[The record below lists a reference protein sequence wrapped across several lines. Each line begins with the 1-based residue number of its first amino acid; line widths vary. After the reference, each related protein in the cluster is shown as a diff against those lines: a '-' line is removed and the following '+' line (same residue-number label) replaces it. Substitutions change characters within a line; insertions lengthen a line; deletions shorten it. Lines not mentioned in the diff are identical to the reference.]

1 MKIVVVNWQDR
12 EHPMAGGAEVH
23 LHEIFGR
30 LARRGHDVTLFCGG
44 WAGCPPRVEL
54 DGLKVVRA
62 GTRQTWPLVARAT
75 WQRTLAATQPD
86 VLVED
91 INKMPIFTPW
101 WGARRTVGLVP
112 HLFGLTAFQELA
124 APLAAAVWL
133 SERPLRW
140 AYRDCPFQ
148 AISQSTADDLV
159 SRGIARG
166 KVSVILPGIDA
177 LGLTPDV
184 ASRAATPL
192 FAYIGRLKAYKRV
205 DLVIKAFAQLPDPR
219 ARLEIA
225 GEGDHR
231 PALEALV
238 RSLDLAGRV
247 TFLGFVSAAE
257 KRALLRRAWVVALAS
272 PKEGWG
278 ITNLE
283 AAACGTPVVA
293 SNSPGI
299 RESVQDGVTGVLTPH
314 GHVAAMAAA
323 FARFAADPALVTTMG
338 TAARAFAEG
347 FTWERAALETE
358 RHLESIA

>member
-30 LARRGHDVTLFCGG
+30 LARRGHDVTLLCGG
-44 WAGCPPRVEL
+44 WAGCPPRADL
-54 DGLKVVRA
+54 DGLRVMRA
-62 GTRQTWPLVARAT
+62 GTRQTWPLVARGT
-75 WQRTLAATQPD
+75 WTRDVSRLTPD

-91 INKMPIFTPW
+91 INKMPLFTPW
-101 WGARRTVGLVP
+101 WGAKRTVGLVP
-112 HLFGLTAFQELA
+112 HLFGPTAFQELA

-133 SERPLRW
+133 SERPLPW
-140 AYRDCPFQ
+140 AYGRCPFQ

-159 SRGIARG
+159 SRGLRREQ
-166 KVSVILPGIDA
+166 VTVILPGIDA
-177 LGLTPDV
+177 AVLTPDPARR
-184 ASRAATPL
+184 ASTPL
-192 FAYIGRLKAYKRV
+192 VAYVGRLKAYKRV
-205 DLVIKAFAQLPDPR
+205 DLVIRAFAQVADPR

-238 RSLDLAGRV
+238 RSLDLRERV
-247 TFLGFVSAAE
+247 TFLGFVSADE

-299 RESVQDGVTGVLTPH
+299 RESVRDGVTGVLVPH
-314 GHVAAMAAA
+314 SDVPAMAAA
-323 FARFAADPALVTTMG
+323 LSRVVADPSLVARMG
-338 TAARAFAEG
+338 AAGRAFAEG
-347 FTWERAALETE
+347 FTWERAADETE
-358 RHLESIA
+358 RHLESVA

>member
-23 LHEIFGR
+23 LHAIFGR

-54 DGLKVVRA
+54 DGIQVVRA
-62 GTRQTWPLVARAT
+62 GTRQSWPLVARSE
-75 WQRTLAATQPD
+75 WRRTIAASRPD

-91 INKMPIFTPW
+91 INKMPLFTPW

-112 HLFGLTAFQELA
+112 HLFGSTAFQELA
-124 APLAAAVWL
+124 APLAATVWL
-133 SERPLRW
+133 SERPLPW
-140 AYRDCPFQ
+140 VYRDCPFQ

-166 KVSVILPGIDA
+166 KVAVILPGIDA
-177 LGLTPDV
+177 VGLTPDE
-184 ASRAATPL
+184 AGRSATPVI
-192 FAYIGRLKAYKRV
+192 AYIGRLKAYKRV
-205 DLVIKAFAQLPDPR
+205 DLVIKAFAQLQDPR
-219 ARLEIA
+219 ARLEVA

-238 RSLDLAGRV
+238 RSLDLQGRV

-299 RESVQDGVTGVLTPH
+299 RESVKHGVTGVLTPH
-314 GHVAAMAAA
+314 GDVAAMSAA
-323 FARFAADPALVTTMG
+323 FASFASDLSRVRAMG
-338 TAARAFAEG
+338 GAARDFAEQ
-347 FTWERAALETE
+347 FTWERAADETE
-358 RHLESIA
+358 RHLESVA